1 MDDEERIGES
11 GPDSDERQS
20 GRERLV
26 FHYSRERRLERAS
39 ESVRRAYAEGPIKP
53 PGLFKG
59 LVATRGSR
67 SIFAVIVVICI
78 AIVAQ
83 TLLRQ
88 PENEATPGGVP
99 AKLQAFLFEE
109 SVYVTVSLGA
119 EGNREGGPLAGRV
132 AVVRIVARDG
142 SGAVVHEEELRAGY
156 SGTPVALRTVFRD
169 YEVTMVTAEL
179 EIGDTRATLTAPVD
193 RK

>member
-1 MDDEERIGES
+1 MDDEERVGES
-11 GPDSDERQS
+11 GPEADGGRS
-20 GRERLV
+20 GGERLV
-26 FHYSRERRLERAS
+26 FHYSRERRLERAP
-39 ESVRRAYAEGPIKP
+39 EPVRRAYAEGPIKP

-67 SIFAVIVVICI
+67 SIFAIIVVICI

-142 SGAVVHEEELRAGY
+142 AGAVVHEEELRAGY